1 VKFDKFTVAAQETAV
16 AAQNEARRREQQH
29 IEAEHLLVAM
39 LQHESGAA
47 GALLQRCGA
56 DPRSLLSQLQSEL
69 RRFPAV
75 PGVTDIY
82 LSPRLLGVLDDAQQ
96 EARRMAAELTGIEH
110 MLLAILSERGGG
122 AAARLLNAAGVTRE
136 KLLDAVRDLKV
147 AAAGKGREGGPADIA
162 TPALEKY
169 ARDLTGLARQGRLDP
184 VIGRDDEI
192 RRVMQVLSRRTKNNP
207 VLIGEPG
214 VGKTAVV
221 EGLAQRIVRGDVP
234 LGLKNRRLMRLD
246 LAALVAGAKFR
257 GDFEER
263 LRDVLREVQSG
274 EGSVVL
280 FIDELHTLVGA
291 GAGEGSMDASNM
303 LKPALARGELHCVGA
318 TTIDEYRK
326 YIEKDQALARRFQ
339 PILVEEPAVEETVA
353 ILRGLK
359 EKYEIHH
366 GVRISDAALLAA
378 AHLSTRYISDRSL
391 PDKAIDLVDEAAS
404 RRRIEID
411 SLPEDI
417 DQLERETTRME
428 MERQALLKEEDPASR
443 ERSLA
448 LEREIA
454 KRRTEVDGRKA
465 RWKRQIDAVNAVR
478 GTQEELERLRVEEQN
493 AERKG
498 ELGRAAE
505 LKFGKIPELEAKL
518 RNAQAELESVPP
530 AERMVK
536 QYVDPDD
543 VAKVVA
549 SWTGIPV
556 ARMLEAEV
564 EKLLRMEERLGRRVV
579 GQPDAIQKVAAAV
592 RRSRAGLKDPKRPI
606 GSFLFLGPTGVGK
619 TELAR
624 ALAEFLFDDE
634 GAMVRIDMSEYME
647 KHAVARLVGA
657 PPGYVGY
664 EEGGVLTE
672 AVRRRPYS
680 VVLFDEVEKAHPDVF
695 HLLLQVL
702 DDGRLTDSKGR
713 AVSFANVVLIMTSN
727 LGSDAILELAGKADE
742 IRERVQEAVRLHFRP
757 EFLNRI
763 DEIVIFNGLDRAELS
778 RVLDIQIARVQK
790 LLDPKGIRLDLSPEA
805 RAFLVEEGYDPAYGA
820 RPVRRALQVH
830 LQDPLSTVILEGRVR
845 DGQEVRVGLA
855 GGELTFEAATG
866 ERSAAAQ

>member
-1 VKFDKFTVAAQETAV
+1 MKFDKFTVAAQESVV

-29 IEAEHLLVAM
+29 IEAEHLLFAM
-39 LQHESGAA
+39 LQHEGGLAA
-47 GALLQRCGA
+47 RLLSRTGV
-56 DPRSLLSQLQSEL
+56 DVRSLMTELQTEL
-69 RRFPAV
+69 RRFPSLS
-75 PGVTDIY
+75 GVSDIY
-82 LSPRLLGVLDDAQQ
+82 LSPRLLGVLDDAVQ
-96 EARRMAAELTGIEH
+96 ESRRMAEDTTGIDH
-110 MLLAILSERGGG
+110 MLLAIFSERGGN
-122 AAARLLNAAGVTRE
+122 AARLLRAAGVTRE
-136 KLLDAVRDLKV
+136 KLLDAIRAERVTVGKTRDPV
-147 AAAGKGREGGPADIA
+147 PEST

-169 ARDLTGLARQGRLDP
+169 GRDLTRLARQGRLDP

-234 LGLKNRRLMRLD
+234 LGLKNRRLQGLD

-263 LRDVLREVQSG
+263 LRDLLREVQEAG
-274 EGSVVL
+274 GSVIL

-303 LKPALARGELHCVGA
+303 LKPALARGELHCIGA

-339 PILVEEPAVEETVA
+339 PILVEEPPIEETVA

-378 AHLSTRYISDRSL
+378 AHLSTRYISDRCL
-391 PDKAIDLVDEAAS
+391 PDKAIDLIDEAAS
-404 RRRIEID
+404 RRRLEID

-417 DQLERETTRME
+417 DQKERDAMRLE
-428 MERQALLKEEDPASR
+428 MERQALLKDGDPAAR
-443 ERSLA
+443 AELLA
-448 LEREIA
+448 IEQQMARLKA
-454 KRRTEVDGRKA
+454 EVETRKE
-465 RWKRQIDAVNAVR
+465 RWKREIEALSAIR
-478 GTQEELERLRVEEQN
+478 GNKEELERLRNEEQE

-505 LKFGKIPELEAKL
+505 LKFGKIPELE
-518 RNAQAELESVPP
+518 RRVAEAEAALSQIPV

-536 QYVDPDD
+536 EHVDPDD
-543 VAKVVA
+543 IARVVA

-556 ARMLEAEV
+556 TRMLETEV
-564 EKLLRMEERLGRRVV
+564 QKLLQMEARLTQRVV
-579 GQPDAIQKVAAAV
+579 GQPDAVTKVSNAV
-592 RRSRAGLKDPKRPI
+592 RRARAGLKDPRRPV

-634 GAMVRIDMSEYME
+634 AAMVRIDMSEYME

-680 VVLFDEVEKAHPDVF
+680 VVLFDEIEKAHQDVF
-695 HLLLQVL
+695 LILLQVL
-702 DDGRLTDSKGR
+702 DDGRLTDSHGHT
-713 AVSFANVVLIMTSN
+713 VNFANAVLIMTSN
-727 LGSDAILELAGKADE
+727 VGSDAILGLAGQPEA
-742 IRERVQEAVRLHFRP
+742 IRQAVQEALRTIFKP

-763 DEIVIFNGLDRAELS
+763 DEQVVFNGLGRPELAL
-778 RVLDIQIARVQK
+778 VLDIQMKRIQAM
-790 LLDPKGIRLDLSPEA
+790 LEPKKIRLELTEPA
-805 RAFLVEEGYDPAYGA
+805 REFLIDEGYDPAYGA

-830 LQDPLSTVILEGRVR
+830 LQDPLSMAILEGRVKE
-845 DGQEVRVGLA
+845 GQTLRVGLD
-855 GGELTFEAATG
+855 GERLTFEPVVPAP
-866 ERSAAAQ
+866 AAAGS

>member
-1 VKFDKFTVAAQETAV
+1 MKFDKFTVAAQESVV

-29 IEAEHLLVAM
+29 IEAEHLLLAM
-39 LQHESGAA
+39 LQHEGGLATRLLTRAA
-47 GALLQRCGA
+47 VDVRALI
-56 DPRSLLSQLQSEL
+56 PQLQAEL
-69 RRFPAV
+69 RHFPTLT
-75 PGVTDIY
+75 GVSDIY
-82 LSPRLLGVLDDAQQ
+82 LSPRLLAVLDDAIQ
-96 EARRMAAELTGIEH
+96 ESRKMAEETTGIDH
-110 MLLAILSERGGG
+110 TLLAILSERGGN
-122 AAARLLNAAGVTRE
+122 AARLLKAAGTTRE
-136 KLLDAVRDLKV
+136 KLLDAIRAERVTV
-147 AAAGKGREGGPADIA
+147 GKTKGEVPQSA

-169 ARDLTGLARQGRLDP
+169 GRDLTRLARQGRLDP

-234 LGLKNRRLMRLD
+234 LGLKNRRLQGLD
-246 LAALVAGAKFR
+246 LAAIVAGAKFR

-263 LRDVLREVQSG
+263 LRDLLREVQDA
-274 EGSVVL
+274 EGSVIL

-303 LKPALARGELHCVGA
+303 LKPALARGELHCIGA
-318 TTIDEYRK
+318 TTIDEFRK

-339 PILVEEPAVEETVA
+339 PILVEEPPLDETVA

-366 GVRISDAALLAA
+366 GVHISDAALLAA
-378 AHLSTRYISDRSL
+378 AHLSTRYISDRCL
-391 PDKAIDLVDEAAS
+391 PDKAIDLIDEAAS
-404 RRRIEID
+404 RRRLEID

-417 DQLERETTRME
+417 DQMERDAMRLE
-428 MERQALLKEEDPASR
+428 MERQALLKDEDPSAR
-443 ERSLA
+443 AELPAMEGQIGRLKA
-448 LEREIA
+448 
-454 KRRTEVDGRKA
+454 EVDTRKG
-465 RWKRQIDAVNAVR
+465 RWKREIEALSAIR
-478 GTQEELERLRVEEQN
+478 GNKEELERLRNEEQQ

-505 LKFGKIPELEAKL
+505 LKFGMIPELE
-518 RNAQAELESVPP
+518 RRVAEAEATLLQIPV

-536 QYVDPDD
+536 EHVDPDD
-543 VAKVVA
+543 IARVVA

-556 ARMLEAEV
+556 TRMLETEV
-564 EKLLRMEERLGRRVV
+564 QKLLQMEARLSQRVV
-579 GQPDAIQKVAAAV
+579 GQPDAVQKVSNAV
-592 RRSRAGLKDPKRPI
+592 RRARAGLKDPKRPV

-634 GAMVRIDMSEYME
+634 AAMVRIDMSEYME

-680 VVLFDEVEKAHPDVF
+680 VVLFDEIEKAHQDVF
-695 HLLLQVL
+695 LILLQVL
-702 DDGRLTDSKGR
+702 DDGRLTDSHGHT
-713 AVSFANVVLIMTSN
+713 VNFANTVLIMTSN
-727 LGSDAILELAGKADE
+727 VGSDAILGLAGQPEA
-742 IRERVQEAVRLHFRP
+742 IREAVQGALRTTFKP
-757 EFLNRI
+757 EFMNRI
-763 DEIVIFNGLDRAELS
+763 DERVIFNGLGRAELAL
-778 RVLDIQIARVQK
+778 VLDIQMKRVQTM
-790 LLDPKGIRLDLSPEA
+790 LEPKKIRLELTDPA
-805 RAFLVEEGYDPAYGA
+805 REFLIEQGYDPAYGA

-830 LQDPLSTVILEGRVR
+830 LQDPLSMAILEGRVKE
-845 DGQEVRVGLA
+845 GQPLRVGLE
-855 GGELTFEAATG
+855 GEKLTFEPI
-866 ERSAAAQ
+866 EAAAVAAASTA